1 MTPAGASASSHARD
15 LARDLGFLART
26 KGEALQEIPEPLHDG
41 DVAHDECRAEPTSL
55 AGPRRRSHHKRV
67 LAIAGLGTV
76 LVVLFASGIGDS
88 LRGTPSQSGML
99 GRPVDHSRT
108 SNLRVRTHRSAKSAT
123 VVAATRHQRDAAV
136 GTVVRATLPLGDA
149 TTAVGGQV
157 TLRTRAIGAAV
168 AVVAPAGGSGVTL
181 QGTTTTKRRSASS
194 TTMTAPRGSRP
205 VVTTDTTPFS
215 LPSEPVTLLHP

>member
-1 MTPAGASASSHARD
+1 MTPAGAASSHARD

-26 KGEALQEIPEPLHDG
+26 KGEALQEIPEPIHDG
-41 DVAHDECRAEPTSL
+41 DFAHHECPAEPTSFPR
-55 AGPRRRSHHKRV
+55 PRRRSHHKRV

-76 LVVLFASGIGDS
+76 LVVLVGSGIGDS

-99 GRPVDHSRT
+99 RRPVENSST
-108 SNLRVRTHRSAKSAT
+108 SNLRVRTHGPAQSGT
-123 VVAATRHQRDAAV
+123 VVAGTRHPHNAAV
-136 GTVVRATLPLGDA
+136 GTVVRATLPLGDE
-149 TTAVGGQV
+149 TTAGAGHV
-157 TLRTRAIGAAV
+157 TLRTLAIGAAI

-181 QGTTTTKRRSASS
+181 QGTTTTKGRSASS